1 MPSHHPSLLLTPQRL
16 LQTFAAAL
24 EGSRFIEVIGIVRDA
39 ETIEMVRFVRMG
51 DDVGESIPCL
61 ALHYKLTFVLRHKP
75 GQQCC

>member
-51 DDVGESIPCL
+51 DDVGESDVQWSLCGKSGGL
-61 ALHYKLTFVLRHKP
+61 
-75 GQQCC
+75 QQSQPTT

>member
-1 MPSHHPSLLLTPQRL
+1 MPFRHPLLLLTPQHL

-51 DDVGESIPCL
+51 DDVGESIPYL
-61 ALHYKLTFVLRHKP
+61 AL
-75 GQQCC
+75 

>member
-51 DDVGESIPCL
+51 DDVSESYPCL
-61 ALHYKLTFVLRHKP
+61 ALHYKLTFVLRHEP

>member
-24 EGSRFIEVIGIVRDA
+24 EGSRFIEVVGIVRDA

-51 DDVGESIPCL
+51 DDVGESYPCL
-61 ALHYKLTFVLRHKP
+61 ALHYKLTFVLRHEP

>member
-1 MPSHHPSLLLTPQRL
+1 MPSHHPLLLLTPQRL

-61 ALHYKLTFVLRHKP
+61 ALHYKLTFVLRHELS
-75 GQQCC
+75 QQCC

>member
-1 MPSHHPSLLLTPQRL
+1 MTPQHL

-51 DDVGESIPCL
+51 DDVGESNPCS
-61 ALHYKLTFVLRHKP
+61 AL
-75 GQQCC
+75 